1 MRKLRQRSSTLVREP
16 VVDGVRMRKTLLK
29 SIAGITA
36 ALILSL
42 PAAGQYRFTGV
53 ERVVAMSDP
62 HGAYDA
68 LAGTLANAGIVDADG
83 NWIGAAAHLVIT
95 GDLLDRGADS
105 RRIMDLV
112 MRLEEQ
118 APEAG
123 GMVHLTLGNH
133 EVMNLVGDLRY
144 VAVGEYAAF
153 AAEES
158 AEERERWFQSML
170 STYRLNAEGE
180 VDEAALRE
188 EFDRAR
194 PPGFYAHRRA
204 FGSEGKYG
212 RWLLQ
217 KPLVVVVNDT
227 AFVHGGLS
235 PMVAD
240 FGLDR
245 LNDEMRAQVVDY
257 IVAVET
263 LSDGGLIDPAMSF
276 YEHEF
281 AAEAMLADATAPPD
295 IRAALETIVA
305 LNDAPVHDTVG
316 PLWYR
321 GNVGCS
327 LPVEGEALDASL
339 AAIGASR
346 VVIGHTPTI
355 GRQVLERFDGRVVE
369 IDTGMLKSAYGG
381 SGFALILENDEIMV
395 AQEYDSTLTAPV
407 PHPRR
412 VGDRADS
419 LDVDALETLLATGD
433 IVSTTTDESGRTFVE
448 VSAGGHTVSAL
459 FVRSPRKR
467 GLEPEIAA
475 YRLDRLLGAD
485 IVPVTVGRE
494 VDGRRGALIFLAAQ
508 SRDEAYRSNSG
519 QGGGAWCPLPRQW
532 NSLYIFDVLVNN
544 NGRAPNTMVYNTG
557 NWQLM
562 SLGHDKAFGT
572 RVTRPAYLEK
582 QVLDVTSS
590 WKDALNSLSDERLT
604 DSLADVLPKRQIEA
618 IGKRRDFLLN
628 GAM

>member
-1 MRKLRQRSSTLVREP
+1 
-16 VVDGVRMRKTLLK
+16 
-29 SIAGITA
+29 
-36 ALILSL
+36 
-42 PAAGQYRFTGV
+42 
-53 ERVVAMSDP
+53 MSDP

-68 LAGTLANAGIVDADG
+68 LGRTLVNAGIVDADG
-83 NWIGAAAHLVIT
+83 NWAGAAAHLVIT

-118 APEAG
+118 APAAG

-144 VAVGEYAAF
+144 VALGEYAAF
-153 AAEES
+153 ADEES

-170 STYRLNAEGE
+170 SVYRLNAADEI
-180 VDEAALRE
+180 DEAALRA
-188 EFDRAR
+188 EFERLR

-240 FGLDR
+240 LGLDR
-245 LNDEMRAQVVDY
+245 LNDEMRSQIVDY
-257 IVAVET
+257 VVAIET
-263 LSDGGLIDPAMSF
+263 LNNAGLFDPGMNF

-281 AAEAMLADATAPPD
+281 AAEELLADATATAEV
-295 IRAALETIVA
+295 RAALETVVA
-305 LNDAPVHDTVG
+305 LNDAPVHDSGG

-327 LPVEGEALDASL
+327 LPTEGESLNASL

-346 VVIGHTPTI
+346 VVIGHTPTP
-355 GRQVLERFDGRVVE
+355 GRQVLERFDGRVIE
-369 IDTGMLKSAYGG
+369 IDTGMLKSAYQG
-381 SGFALILENDEIMV
+381 SGFALILENDAISV
-395 AQEYDSTLTAPV
+395 AQELDSALTAPV

-412 VGDRADS
+412 VGDRPDG
-419 LDVDALETLLATGD
+419 LDVDALENLLSAGD
-433 IVSTTTDESGRTFVE
+433 IVSTTEDESGRTIVQ
-448 VSAGGHTVSAL
+448 VSDGEHTVSAL

-475 YRLDRLLGAD
+475 YRLDRLLQVD

-494 VDGRRGALIFLAAQ
+494 VDGRRGALLFLAAQ
-508 SRDEAYRSNSG
+508 TRDEAYRSGSG

-544 NGRAPNTMVYNTG
+544 NGRAPNTMVYNTR
-557 NWQLM
+557 NWQVM

-572 RVTRPAYLEK
+572 RVTRPVYLEK
-582 QVLDVTSS
+582 QVLDITSS
-590 WKDALNSLSDERLT
+590 WKDALESLSDERLNE
-604 DSLADVLPKRQIEA
+604 SLADVLPKRQIEA

-628 GAM
+628 GAQ

>member
-1 MRKLRQRSSTLVREP
+1 M
-16 VVDGVRMRKTLLK
+16 
-29 SIAGITA
+29 A
-36 ALILSL
+36 ALLFSL

-68 LAGTLANAGIVDADG
+68 FAGTLTNAGILDADG
-83 NWIGAAAHLVIT
+83 NWAAAATHLVVT
-95 GDLLDRGADS
+95 GDLMDRGADS

-112 MRLEEQ
+112 MQLEEQ
-118 APEAG
+118 APVAG

-153 AAEES
+153 ADEES

-170 STYRLNAEGE
+170 SARRLATEGE

-188 EFDRAR
+188 EFNKLR

-240 FGLDR
+240 LGLDQ
-245 LNDEMRAQVVDY
+245 LNDEMRSQVADY
-257 IVAVET
+257 LVAVEA
-263 LSDGGLIDPAMSF
+263 LNNAGLVDPAMNF
-276 YEHEF
+276 YDHGA
-281 AAEAMLADATAPPD
+281 AAEALLADETVPAE
-295 IRAALETIVA
+295 IRAALEAVLA
-305 LNDAPVHDTVG
+305 LNDAPVHDSGG

-327 LPVEGEALDASL
+327 LPTEGEALDASL

-355 GRQVLERFDGRVVE
+355 GRQVLERFDGRVIE
-369 IDTGMLKSAYGG
+369 IDTGMLKTAYQG
-381 SGFALILENDEIMV
+381 SGFALIIEGDEIAV
-395 AQEYDSTLTAPV
+395 AQEDGAELTTPM
-407 PHPRR
+407 PHPRH
-412 VGDRADS
+412 VGDRDDD
-419 LDVDALETLLATGD
+419 LDAEALESLLATGE
-433 IVSTTTDESGRTFVE
+433 IVSRNEDESGRTIVE
-448 VSAGGHTVSAL
+448 ISGGGHTVSAL
-459 FVRSPRKR
+459 FVRSPRKK
-467 GLEPEIAA
+467 GLEPEVAA

-485 IVPVTVGRE
+485 IVPVTVARE
-494 VDGRRGALIFLAAQ
+494 VDGRRGSLQFLAART
-508 SRDEAYRSNSG
+508 RDEAYRSNSG

-532 NSLYIFDVLVNN
+532 NSLYIFDVLTNN

-557 NWQLM
+557 NWSVM
-562 SLGHDKAFGT
+562 SMGHDKAFGT
-572 RVTRPAYLEK
+572 RVTRPGYLQE
-582 QVLDVTSS
+582 QILDITSS
-590 WKDALNSLSDERLT
+590 WEAALQSLT
-604 DSLADVLPKRQIEA
+604 DDRLNEALVDVLSKRQITA
-618 IGKRRDFLLN
+618 IGKRRDYLLA
-628 GAM
+628 GAE

>member
-1 MRKLRQRSSTLVREP
+1 MQKLRERSTTLVREP
-16 VVDGVRMRKTLLK
+16 VADGERMRKTVIK
-29 SIAGITA
+29 STVLVMA
-36 ALILSL
+36 ALLFSL

-68 LAGTLANAGIVDADG
+68 FAGTLTNAGILDADG
-83 NWIGAAAHLVIT
+83 NWAAAATHLVVT
-95 GDLLDRGADS
+95 GDLMDRGADS

-112 MRLEEQ
+112 MQLEEQ
-118 APEAG
+118 APVAG

-153 AAEES
+153 ADEES

-170 STYRLNAEGE
+170 SARRLATEGE

-188 EFDRAR
+188 EFNKLR

-240 FGLDR
+240 LGLDQ
-245 LNDEMRAQVVDY
+245 LNDEMRSQVADY
-257 IVAVET
+257 LVAVEA
-263 LSDGGLIDPAMSF
+263 LNNAGLVDPAMNF
-276 YEHEF
+276 YDHGA
-281 AAEAMLADATAPPD
+281 AAEALLADETVPAE
-295 IRAALETIVA
+295 IRAALEAVLA
-305 LNDAPVHDTVG
+305 LNDAPVHDSGG

-327 LPVEGEALDASL
+327 LPTEGEALDASL

-355 GRQVLERFDGRVVE
+355 GRQVLERFDGRVIE
-369 IDTGMLKSAYGG
+369 IDTGMLKTAYQG
-381 SGFALILENDEIMV
+381 SGFALIIEGDEIAV
-395 AQEYDSTLTAPV
+395 AQEDGAELTTPM
-407 PHPRR
+407 PHPRH
-412 VGDRADS
+412 VGDRDDD
-419 LDVDALETLLATGD
+419 LDAEALESLLATGE
-433 IVSTTTDESGRTFVE
+433 IVSRNEDESGRTIVE
-448 VSAGGHTVSAL
+448 ISGGGHTVSAL
-459 FVRSPRKR
+459 FVRSPRKK
-467 GLEPEIAA
+467 GLEPEVAA

-485 IVPVTVGRE
+485 IVPVTVARE
-494 VDGRRGALIFLAAQ
+494 VDGRRGSLQFLAART
-508 SRDEAYRSNSG
+508 RDEAYRSNSG

-532 NSLYIFDVLVNN
+532 NSLYIFDVLTNN

-557 NWQLM
+557 NWSVM
-562 SLGHDKAFGT
+562 SMGHDKAFGT
-572 RVTRPAYLEK
+572 RVTRPGYLQE
-582 QVLDVTSS
+582 QILDITSS
-590 WKDALNSLSDERLT
+590 WEAALQSLT
-604 DSLADVLPKRQIEA
+604 DDRLNEALVDVLSKRQITA
-618 IGKRRDFLLN
+618 IGKRRDYLLA
-628 GAM
+628 GAE

>member
-1 MRKLRQRSSTLVREP
+1 
-16 VVDGVRMRKTLLK
+16 MRKTLLK
-29 SIAGITA
+29 PIALFVA
-36 ALILSL
+36 ALVFAL
-42 PAAGQYRFTGV
+42 PAAGQYRYSGV

-68 LAGTLANAGIVDADG
+68 LVRTMENAGIVDADG
-83 NWIGAAAHLVIT
+83 NWVGAAAHLVIT

-112 MRLEEQ
+112 MRLEQQ

-123 GMVHLTLGNH
+123 GRVHLTLGNH

-153 AAEES
+153 ADEES

-170 STYRLNAEGE
+170 SARRLATESE
-180 VDEAALRE
+180 VDEVALRE
-188 EFDRAR
+188 EFDRVR

-204 FGSEGKYG
+204 FGSEGQYG

-217 KPLVVVVNDT
+217 KPLLVVVNDT

-235 PMVAD
+235 PMVAEL
-240 FGLDR
+240 GLDR
-245 LNDEMRAQVVDY
+245 LNDEMRSQIVDY
-257 IVAVET
+257 VVAVET
-263 LSDGGLIDPAMSF
+263 LNNGGLIDPAMNF

-281 AAEAMLADATAPPD
+281 AAEAMLADATAPVE
-295 IRAALETIVA
+295 IRAALETVVA
-305 LNDAPVHDTVG
+305 LNDAPVHDSIG

-327 LPVEGEALDASL
+327 LPTEGESLDASL

-346 VVIGHTPTI
+346 VVIGHTPTL
-355 GRQVLERFDGRVVE
+355 GRQVLERFDGRVIE
-369 IDTGMLKSAYGG
+369 IDTGMLKSAYHGTG
-381 SGFALILENDEIMV
+381 HALILENDEILV
-395 AQEYDSTLTAPV
+395 ARELDSTLTAPV

-419 LDVDALETLLATGD
+419 LDVDALENLLATGD
-433 IVSTTTDESGRTFVE
+433 IVSTTTDAAERTIVQVSG
-448 VSAGGHTVSAL
+448 GGHTVSAL

-494 VDGRRGALIFLAAQ
+494 VDGSRGALIFLAAQ
-508 SRDEAYRSNSG
+508 SRDEAYRSSSG

-544 NGRAPNTMVYNTG
+544 NGRAPNTMLYSTN
-557 NWQLM
+557 NWQVM
-562 SLGHDKAFGT
+562 SLGHDQAFGT

-582 QVLDVTSS
+582 QALDITASWREALVLLT
-590 WKDALNSLSDERLT
+590 DERLT
-604 DSLADVLPKRQIEA
+604 ASLADVLSRRQIEA

-628 GAM
+628 GAN

>member
-1 MRKLRQRSSTLVREP
+1 M
-16 VVDGVRMRKTLLK
+16 LK
-29 SIAGITA
+29 ST
-36 ALILSL
+36 ALIACVLIFSV
-42 PAAGQYRFTGV
+42 PAAGQYRFSGA
-53 ERVVAMSDP
+53 ERIVAMSDP

-68 LAGTLANAGIVDADG
+68 LAGTLANAGIIDADG
-83 NWIGAAAHLVIT
+83 NWAGAAAHLVIT

-118 APEAG
+118 APAAG

-144 VAVGEYAAF
+144 VAVAEYAAF
-153 AAEES
+153 ADEES
-158 AEERERWFQSML
+158 AEEREQWFQSTL
-170 STYRLNAEGE
+170 SARRLAADDA

-217 KPLVVVVNDT
+217 KPLVVVVNDS

-240 FGLDR
+240 LGLDR
-245 LNDEMRAQVVDY
+245 LNDEMRSQVVDY
-257 IVAVET
+257 VVAVEA
-263 LSDGGLIDPAMSF
+263 LNNAGLIDPAVNF

-281 AAEAMLADATAPPD
+281 AAETLLANESVPAD
-295 IRAALETIVA
+295 IRTALETVIA
-305 LNDAPVHDTVG
+305 LNGAPVHDSSG

-327 LPVEGEALDASL
+327 LLTEGEALDASL

-346 VVIGHTPTI
+346 VVIGHTPTL
-355 GRQVLERFDGRVVE
+355 GRKVLERFNGRVIE
-369 IDTGMLKSAYGG
+369 IDTGMLKTAYRG
-381 SGFALILENDEIMV
+381 SGFALIIEGGEISV
-395 AQEYDSTLTAPV
+395 AQESEPGLTAPV

-412 VGDRADS
+412 VGDRADG
-419 LDVDALETLLATGD
+419 LDADALEHLLATGD
-433 IVSTTTDESGRTFVE
+433 IVSTNTDDAGRTIVK
-448 VSAGGHTVSAL
+448 VTADGQSVSAL
-459 FVRSPRKR
+459 FVRSPRKK

-494 VDGRRGALIFLAAQ
+494 VDGRRGSLQFLAVR
-508 SRDEAYRSNSG
+508 SRDEAYRTTSG

-544 NGRAPNTMVYNTG
+544 NSRTPASMVYNTS

-562 SLGHDKAFGT
+562 SMGHDNAFGT
-572 RVTRPAYLEK
+572 RVTRPGYL
-582 QVLDVTSS
+582 QQQTLNITSS
-590 WKDALNSLSDERLT
+590 WRAALRSLTDERLAEA
-604 DSLADVLPKRQIEA
+604 LGDVLSGRQIAA
-618 IGKRRDFLLN
+618 IGKRRDYLLD
-628 GAM
+628 GAE

>member
-1 MRKLRQRSSTLVREP
+1 M
-16 VVDGVRMRKTLLK
+16 
-29 SIAGITA
+29 A
-36 ALILSL
+36 ALLFSL

-68 LAGTLANAGIVDADG
+68 FAGTLTNAGILDADG
-83 NWIGAAAHLVIT
+83 NWAAAATHLVVT
-95 GDLLDRGADS
+95 GDLMDRGADS

-112 MRLEEQ
+112 MQLEEQ
-118 APEAG
+118 APVAG

-153 AAEES
+153 ADEES

-170 STYRLNAEGE
+170 SARRLATEGE

-188 EFDRAR
+188 EFNKLR

-240 FGLDR
+240 LGLDQ
-245 LNDEMRAQVVDY
+245 LNDEMRSQVADY
-257 IVAVET
+257 LVAVEA
-263 LSDGGLIDPAMSF
+263 LNNAGLVDPAMNF
-276 YEHEF
+276 YDHGA
-281 AAEAMLADATAPPD
+281 AAEALLADETVPAE
-295 IRAALETIVA
+295 IRAALEAVLA
-305 LNDAPVHDTVG
+305 LNDAPVHDSGG

-327 LPVEGEALDASL
+327 LPTEGEALDASL

-355 GRQVLERFDGRVVE
+355 GRQVLERFDGRVIE
-369 IDTGMLKSAYGG
+369 IDTGMLKTAYQG
-381 SGFALILENDEIMV
+381 SGFALIIEGDEIAV
-395 AQEYDSTLTAPV
+395 AQEDGAELTAPM
-407 PHPRR
+407 PHPRH
-412 VGDRADS
+412 VGDRDDD
-419 LDVDALETLLATGD
+419 LDVDALESLLATGE
-433 IVSTTTDESGRTFVE
+433 IVSRNEDESGRTIVE
-448 VSAGGHTVSAL
+448 ISGGGHTVSAL
-459 FVRSPRKR
+459 FVRSPRKK
-467 GLEPEIAA
+467 GLEPEVAA

-485 IVPVTVGRE
+485 IVPVTVARE
-494 VDGRRGALIFLAAQ
+494 VDGRRGSLQFLAART
-508 SRDEAYRSNSG
+508 RDEAYRSNSG

-532 NSLYIFDVLVNN
+532 NSLYIFDVLTNN

-557 NWQLM
+557 NWSVM
-562 SLGHDKAFGT
+562 SMGHDKAFGT
-572 RVTRPAYLEK
+572 RVTRPGYLQE
-582 QVLDVTSS
+582 QILDITSS
-590 WKDALNSLSDERLT
+590 WEAALQSLT
-604 DSLADVLPKRQIEA
+604 DDRLNEALVDVLSKRQITA
-618 IGKRRDFLLN
+618 IGKRRDYLLA
-628 GAM
+628 GAE